1 MKRIGVAL
9 AIAIGIYGVALGAGS
24 LLYATGAIAT
34 GATHNDC
41 ADFKQEIAKAR
52 GIDEKDVPQSEIKD
66 AAQACLDEHVLTKG
80 HAFRSEYL
88 FWSAWPA
95 VICAAIFLVWPAWAR
110 ILHNQ
115 EQAEL
120 AEEASR
126 LDGDVSA

>member
-1 MKRIGVAL
+1 MKRLGVAA
-9 AIAIGIYGVALGAGS
+9 AIALAIYGVAVGAGS

-41 ADFKQEIAKAR
+41 DRAAVARTLDKAEDDLTQQELKTETR
-52 GIDEKDVPQSEIKD
+52 K
-66 AAQACLDEHVLTKG
+66 CLDAHTLTKWE
-80 HAFRSEYL
+80 AFRSEYL

-120 AEEASR
+120 TEEASR
-126 LDGDVSA
+126 LGQGDVSG